1 MFDKIK
7 KKGTMVIAFMFV
19 FLVKMY
25 TEFEYSFKK
34 YVLPYLPKHIE
45 QTIFD
50 FSENGN
56 IICKSYSIDEMNENR
71 KKIKSIDFALHKE
84 YDKTSEK
91 YNAFVVDNLRN
102 YPNSEFKKCKKHFMS
117 VELSAYDKTYEIH
130 LDNNNN
136 YYLENNEVLFYEF
149 VQYILYNEHG
159 TYLNLDEN
167 YTITI
172 VDNDCNIVT
181 IDRTQYIKFSSNKYE
196 IITRKK
202 YIQKTNEP
210 QIPREIK
217 KDKLNNN
224 EIENAIKMEEDI
236 KTENVSELK
245 TIHEIELEEAEE
257 YLEWEKKE
265 LEHHIESYYADEN
278 KNDELFKCDNCENIY
293 TNSTSKKIIL
303 LRDSYYEN
311 EETCV
316 CEECYRL
323 NDNTYNNRKWIKQ

>member
-7 KKGTMVIAFMFV
+7 KNGTIVITFMFI
-19 FLVKMY
+19 FLVKIY

-50 FSENGN
+50 FSENGD
-56 IICKSYSIDEMNENR
+56 IICKSYSIGEMNENR
-71 KKIKSIDFALHKE
+71 KKIKSIDFVVHKE
-84 YDKTSEK
+84 YDKKTEK

-172 VDNDCNIVT
+172 VDGECNIFT
-181 IDRTQYIKFSSNKYE
+181 LDRTKYIKFSENKYE

-202 YIQKTNEP
+202 YIQKTDEP
-210 QIPREIK
+210 QISQE
-217 KDKLNNN
+217 
-224 EIENAIKMEEDI
+224 I

-265 LEHHIESYYADEN
+265 LEHHVESYYVEEN
-278 KNDELFKCDNCENIY
+278 KKDEIFKCDNCENIY
-293 TNSTSKKIIL
+293 ANSTSNKIIL
-303 LRDSYYEN
+303 LRDSYHEN
-311 EETCV
+311 EETCL
-316 CEECYRL
+316 CEECYHL
-323 NDNTYNNRKWIKQ
+323 NDNTYNNRKWIKQE

>member
-7 KKGTMVIAFMFV
+7 KNGIIFITFMFI
-19 FLVKMY
+19 FFVKIY

-50 FSENGN
+50 FSENGD
-56 IICKSYSIDEMNENR
+56 IICKSYSIGEMNENR
-71 KKIKSIDFALHKE
+71 KKIKSIDFVVHKE
-84 YDKTSEK
+84 YDKKTEK

-117 VELSAYDKTYEIH
+117 VELSAYDKTYEIQM
-130 LDNNNN
+130 DNNNN

-172 VDNDCNIVT
+172 VDGECNIFT
-181 IDRTQYIKFSSNKYE
+181 LDRTKYIKFSENKYE

-202 YIQKTNEP
+202 YIQKTDEP
-210 QIPREIK
+210 QISQE
-217 KDKLNNN
+217 
-224 EIENAIKMEEDI
+224 I

-265 LEHHIESYYADEN
+265 LEHHVESYYVEEN
-278 KNDELFKCDNCENIY
+278 KKDEIFKCDNCENIY
-293 TNSTSKKIIL
+293 ANSTSNKIIL
-303 LRDSYYEN
+303 LRDSYHEN
-311 EETCV
+311 EETCL
-316 CEECYRL
+316 CEECYHL
-323 NDNTYNNRKWIKQ
+323 NDNTYNNRKWIKQE

>member
-7 KKGTMVIAFMFV
+7 KNGTIVITFIFI
-19 FLVKMY
+19 FLVKIY

-50 FSENGN
+50 FSENGD
-56 IICKSYSIDEMNENR
+56 IICKSYSIGEMNENR
-71 KKIKSIDFALHKE
+71 KKIKSIDFVVHKE
-84 YDKTSEK
+84 YDKKTEK

-172 VDNDCNIVT
+172 VDGECNIFT
-181 IDRTQYIKFSSNKYE
+181 LDRTKYIKFSENKYE

-202 YIQKTNEP
+202 YIQKTDEP
-210 QIPREIK
+210 QISQE
-217 KDKLNNN
+217 
-224 EIENAIKMEEDI
+224 I

-265 LEHHIESYYADEN
+265 LEHHVESYYVEEN
-278 KNDELFKCDNCENIY
+278 KKDEIFKCDNCENIY
-293 TNSTSKKIIL
+293 ANSTSNKIIL
-303 LRDSYYEN
+303 LRDSYHEN
-311 EETCV
+311 EETCL
-316 CEECYRL
+316 CEECYHL
-323 NDNTYNNRKWIKQ
+323 NDNTYNNRKWIKQE